1 MTLTHKQTERRPLYY
16 NVRNRQ
22 HLFLGQPFVSG
33 RVIYSLLRNF
43 GLVSVW
49 VFGGIVKDRIAP
61 KKLPTGIGMAELSDD
76 EMCNVKTPNRGWHVR
91 AVRRCVI

>member
-1 MTLTHKQTERRPLYY
+1 
-16 NVRNRQ
+16 
-22 HLFLGQPFVSG
+22 
-33 RVIYSLLRNF
+33 
-43 GLVSVW
+43 
-49 VFGGIVKDRIAP
+49 VKDRIAP

>member
-1 MTLTHKQTERRPLYY
+1 VEGQLLRSNNQRRTFVLSRAFFAGSQRYGETFMTLTHKQTERRPLYY

-43 GLVSVW
+43 GLVSV
-49 VFGGIVKDRIAP
+49 
-61 KKLPTGIGMAELSDD
+61 
-76 EMCNVKTPNRGWHVR
+76 
-91 AVRRCVI
+91 